1 MLDMSFLTANF
12 GWILLAVV
20 LFAMLIVGYVADKTD
35 FGHKKV
41 SKKKEIENPN
51 KVEEIDLENLKGK
64 TLKDMVGGSNGDTEA
79 KDINEDLNAPFGD
92 TTENS
97 NEETIDESLYSPIGN
112 EDLNIP
118 FGDTNTS
125 TDIPLDIELTTPISD
140 TNEENKEVSNNDNV
154 VEEVKEDIPADIFA
168 PLTDEPV
175 DNTSTEEVKEVSED
189 SQSIDELI
197 PEVKI
202 DSIPETEDV
211 LVPIEEEN
219 KVEEPVIEN
228 SSIEESE
235 TEVPETEELVIEEPV
250 SEIPAI
256 EEPVFEEPVSEVPE
270 TEEPVIENPVEN
282 PEDVILAPMDEA
294 IPSLDTEEVLI
305 PSIDETATENVEVPV
320 EPSIEEVIDTP
331 VEAEDEK
338 SKKKKDKKE
347 KKKHKKEDSNKYVAD
362 YEEEIVPE
370 VITEKFNDGSEIS
383 SDDDIWKF

>member
-35 FGHKKV
+35 FGHKKI

-64 TLKDMVGGSNGDTEA
+64 TLKDMVGGSNEEKEA

-92 TTENS
+92 NVDSS
-97 NEETIDESLYSPIGN
+97 NEEAIDSSLYTPIGG

-118 FGDTNTS
+118 FGDTNES
-125 TDIPLDIELTTPISD
+125 TDIPLDIDLATPISD
-140 TNEENKEVSNNDNV
+140 TTKENKEESENNNV
-154 VEEVKEDIPADIFA
+154 V
-168 PLTDEPV
+168 
-175 DNTSTEEVKEVSED
+175 EEVKEVSED
-189 SQSIDELI
+189 NQSIDELI

-202 DSIPETEDV
+202 DNIPETEEIV
-211 LVPIEEEN
+211 TPITEEN
-219 KVEEPVIEN
+219 KTEEPVVEEPIF
-228 SSIEESE
+228 
-235 TEVPETEELVIEEPV
+235 EVPTIEEPV
-250 SEIPAI
+250 NEETVTSENLII
-256 EEPVFEEPVSEVPE
+256 DEPVV
-270 TEEPVIENPVEN
+270 ENPVEN
-282 PEDVILAPMDEA
+282 LEDVSLASMDDA

-305 PSIDETATENVEVPV
+305 PSIDEVPTENVEVPV
-320 EPSIEEVIDTP
+320 EPLVEEAIDTP
-331 VEAEDEK
+331 IEEEK

-347 KKKHKKEDSNKYVAD
+347 KKKHKKEDSNKYTAD

-370 VITEKFNDGSEIS
+370 VITEKFDDGSEIS

>member
-64 TLKDMVGGSNGDTEA
+64 TLKDMVGGSNEEKEA

-92 TTENS
+92 NADSS
-97 NEETIDESLYSPIGN
+97 NEEAIDSSLYAPIGG

-118 FGDTNTS
+118 FGDTNES
-125 TDIPLDIELTTPISD
+125 TDIPLDIDLATPISD
-140 TNEENKEVSNNDNV
+140 TNEENKEESENNNV
-154 VEEVKEDIPADIFA
+154 VEEVKEDIPADIFT
-168 PLTDEPV
+168 PLTDTPV
-175 DNTSTEEVKEVSED
+175 ENTNTEEVKEVSED
-189 SQSIDELI
+189 NQSIDELI

-202 DSIPETEDV
+202 DSIPETEEIV
-211 LVPIEEEN
+211 TPITEEN
-219 KVEEPVIEN
+219 KTEEPVVEEPVF
-228 SSIEESE
+228 
-235 TEVPETEELVIEEPV
+235 EV
-250 SEIPAI
+250 PAI
-256 EEPVFEEPVSEVPE
+256 EEPVNDETVTPETSVIEEPVV
-270 TEEPVIENPVEN
+270 ENPVEN
-282 PEDVILAPMDEA
+282 PEDVSLAPMDDA

-305 PSIDETATENVEVPV
+305 PSIDEAPTENVEVPV
-320 EPSIEEVIDTP
+320 EPLVEEVIDTP
-331 VEAEDEK
+331 IEEEK

-347 KKKHKKEDSNKYVAD
+347 KKKHKKEDSNKYTAD
-362 YEEEIVPE
+362 YEEEVVPE
-370 VITEKFNDGSEIS
+370 VITEKFDDGSEIS